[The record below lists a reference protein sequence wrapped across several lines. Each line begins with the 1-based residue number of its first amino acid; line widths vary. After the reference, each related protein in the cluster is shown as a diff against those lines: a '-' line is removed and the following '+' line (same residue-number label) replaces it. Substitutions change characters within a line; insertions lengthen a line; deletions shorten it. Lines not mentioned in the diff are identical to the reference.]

1 MTQKS
6 PEPDH
11 KDEGWLPRLL
21 RRRPERGDQIA
32 AQMGDN
38 AQNNAVGKNI
48 IQIIGNTLNIPPA
61 LVVAILVV
69 LVILAAAGLV
79 SAYYNFQA
87 ANGSWAVVT
96 TLNATPTPV
105 PTATPT
111 PLPFSPAATNE
122 TLIVIARFHK
132 TVANTEPEI
141 EIFTAIDDQL
151 RKSAQDSVRVEVD
164 SNTELAADQRAAA
177 EALGNGYQASIVIW
191 GADTGVRVVVNFL
204 NLRQPEL
211 PAADVRINETARSQL
226 ASPSEYVQFI
236 TADLPAQLA
245 FLALFAV
252 GQSYYLDAKYG
263 KAIEVIESAVALEE
277 QSEASPEGMADA
289 YYLLGWLYQDTSNLD
304 KAIAS
309 YDDAI
314 SLNPEYAEAY
324 NGRGVAYY
332 VLSNLDAAVA
342 DFRQAT
348 AFDPEFAI
356 AHHNLGNALVA
367 RGEISAALTSV
378 QRAVELSPRDPVY
391 QLSLAGTLEEAGDY
405 AAATQAYR
413 VAIDLD
419 PEFARAYSSLG
430 RVLLEQGQLA
440 EAEEI
445 LQRGLA
451 IQPTRPSLHKNL
463 GRVFLGQGKL
473 EAASAELQQAVDLS
487 PAHQQPELLFQSP
500 DLVFYDALYY
510 LAVAYQQLGETAGAC
525 AALDEYGRVASN
537 DTDTKRPGAVQYLRN
552 QMTCP

>member
-6 PEPDH
+6 PEPDD
-11 KDEGWLPRLL
+11 KSEGWLQRLL
-21 RRRPERGDQIA
+21 RRRPKHGDTLAVQI
-32 AQMGDN
+32 GDN
-38 AQNNAVGKNI
+38 AQSNAAGKNI

-61 LVVAILVV
+61 LVVAILVA

-79 SAYYNFQA
+79 SAYYNFQT

-111 PLPFSPAATNE
+111 PLPFLPATTNE

-132 TVANTEPEI
+132 TVANTEPEM
-141 EIFTAIDDQL
+141 EIFNAIDDQL
-151 RKSAQDSVRVEVD
+151 RKSAQESVRVEVD

-177 EALGNGYQASIVIW
+177 EALGNRYKASIVIW

-245 FLALFAV
+245 FLSLFAV
-252 GQSYYLDAKYG
+252 GQSYYLDAQYDQ
-263 KAIEVIESAVALEE
+263 AINVVEAAVSLRD
-277 QSEASPEGMADA
+277 QSKVSSEGMADA
-289 YYLLGWLYQDTSNLD
+289 YYLLGWLYQDISNLD
-304 KAIAS
+304 KAVAS

-314 SLNPEYAEAY
+314 NLNPQYAEAY
-324 NGRGVAYY
+324 NGRGVATY
-332 VLSNLDAAVA
+332 VQGEMNKAVA

-348 AFDPEFAI
+348 ALDPEFAI
-356 AHHNLGNALVA
+356 AHHNLGNALFA
-367 RGEISAALTSV
+367 RGEISAALISI
-378 QRAVELSPRDPVY
+378 QRAVELAPRDPIY
-391 QLSLAGTLEEAGDY
+391 QLSLAGAMEEAGDY
-405 AAATQAYR
+405 AAAAQAYR
-413 VAIDLD
+413 AAIDFD

-430 RVLLEQGQLA
+430 RVLLEQGQLD

-487 PAHQQPELLFQSP
+487 PAHQQPELVSQSP

-510 LAVAYQQLGETAGAC
+510 LAVTYQQLGKTAGAC

-537 DTDTKRPGAVQYLRN
+537 DTDTKRPGAVQDLHN